1 MGKASELATD
11 TSALHFLRTASKDS
25 LVEALDISPLVA
37 DRILDQRAA
46 NGFTSIDDIK
56 KITLRKKELLAFHD
70 ALAHAATNTRPYDD
84 KNTPLSPVNDPDPL
98 QPSNSVDRSLKR
110 LSKDLNVRVPAVST
124 ATATAANY

>member
-84 KNTPLSPVNDPDPL
+84 KNTPLSPVNDPDPASTIKQRGSFSEKTL
-98 QPSNSVDRSLKR
+98 ERSQRPCPRRVDCNRHGR
-110 LSKDLNVRVPAVST
+110 
-124 ATATAANY
+124 

>member
-11 TSALHFLRTASKDS
+11 TAALHFLRTASKDS

-70 ALAHAATNTRPYDD
+70 ALAHAATNTR
-84 KNTPLSPVNDPDPL
+84 
-98 QPSNSVDRSLKR
+98 
-110 LSKDLNVRVPAVST
+110 
-124 ATATAANY
+124 